1 MELQLIAGPCS
12 AESLEQVLAVAQ
24 ALAADGRTR
33 YFRAGVWKPR
43 TRPGAFE
50 GWGPKAL
57 EWLVEAQKI
66 TGLLPLVEVAHPSHI
81 QEVLKA
87 GIGHV
92 WLGARTVA
100 NPFSM
105 QEMAEALA
113 NTNLQVW
120 VKNPVVPDVQLWIGG
135 IERLQKSKVH
145 VAGAIHRGF
154 SVYSKGEYRNA
165 PEWTLLVEFRRLMPN
180 LPVYCDPSHISGRRD
195 LLEIVCQ
202 KALDLG
208 LEGLMIE
215 VHPNP
220 EAAQSDPDQ
229 QLTPLAYS
237 QLLDRLVTHQPNSE
251 AITYQLQIEDL
262 RRQLDGVDQRIL
274 EAFAERNKMVS
285 AIGEIKR
292 DHNVALLQIERWN
305 TVIENLMAQGIQLG
319 LDEKDVKRLFD
330 LIHDASLRVQEAS
343 LRESNLTA

>member
-12 AESLEQVLAVAQ
+12 AESREQVLLVAQ
-24 ALAADGRTR
+24 KLASDGRTKF
-33 YFRAGVWKPR
+33 FRAGVWKPR

-50 GWGPKAL
+50 GWGATAL
-57 EWLVEAQKI
+57 NWLSEAADA
-66 TGLLPLVEVAHPSHI
+66 TGLEAMVEIAHPTHI
-81 QEVLKA
+81 SEVIKA
-87 GIGHV
+87 GITHV

-105 QEMAEALA
+105 QEMAETLA
-113 NTNLQVW
+113 GTGLKVW

-135 IERLQKSKVH
+135 IERLQKLGVH

-165 PEWTLLVEFRRLMPN
+165 PEWTLLVEFRRLMPG
-180 LPVYCDPSHISGRRD
+180 LPVFCDPSHISGRRD
-195 LLEIVCQ
+195 LIETICQ

-215 VHPNP
+215 VHPIP
-220 EAAQSDPDQ
+220 EAALSDREQ
-229 QLTPLAYS
+229 QLTPDAFS
-237 QLLDRLVTHQPNSE
+237 ELLDRLVTHQPNSE
-251 AITYQLQIEDL
+251 AISYQLQIEDL
-262 RRQLDGVDQRIL
+262 RRQLDGIDQRIL
-274 EAFAERNKMVS
+274 EAFAERNRMVY

-305 TVIENLMAQGIQLG
+305 AVIENLMVRGSDLG

-330 LIHDASLRVQEAS
+330 LIHDASLRVQELT
-343 LRESNLTA
+343 LRESGQNA